1 MRQLKRT
8 WIAGGIGL
16 IACGVIGMVRYSVLG
31 TPGSGQF
38 LVITADIFYAAGV
51 ALLAIGLTREASV
64 VARQPLG
71 IVAMLLVA
79 VWPLVSDL
87 ATGWHV
93 ILEPQGQGA
102 AWTVF
107 GYLAL
112 VIPIGAGL
120 IAATQ
125 IARAGVVEAPW
136 KWAPLWVL
144 GFHVLSWAVTQ
155 ITFVAVGAGDAQLYA
170 DLFAMLGTLD
180 FLASTL
186 GLGTLAVVLAARRR
200 PASVDIFRSA

>member
-16 IACGVIGMVRYSVLG
+16 ISCGVVGMLRYSVLG
-31 TPGSGQF
+31 APGSSQF
-38 LVITADIFYAAGV
+38 LGVTADIFYAVGV

-71 IVAMLLVA
+71 MVAMLFVA
-79 VWPLVSDL
+79 VWPLFSDL
-87 ATGWHV
+87 ATGWLEL
-93 ILEPQGQGA
+93 LEPQGQGA

-107 GYLAL
+107 GYIAL

-125 IARAGVVEAPW
+125 IARAGVIQAPW
-136 KWAPLWVL
+136 RWAPLWVL
-144 GFHVLSWAVTQ
+144 GVQVLAWAVPQ
-155 ITFVAVGAGDAQLYA
+155 LTFVAVGAGNAQLYA
-170 DLFAMLGTLD
+170 DLFAMLGTLA
-180 FLASTL
+180 FLTSTL

-200 PASVDIFRSA
+200 PASVDVFRST